1 MHLDSYFGAQ
11 QKQPQNNYQP
21 ANHCEDQ
28 YFLGITLDSKC
39 CNRELTNNA
48 YASRLLDLQM
58 KTPFDL
64 FKGKDQENNEYTFS
78 WRIKFIS
85 FILLN
90 NGKWKAQIKLLRFN
104 LLIIL

>member
-1 MHLDSYFGAQ
+1 M
-11 QKQPQNNYQP
+11 
-21 ANHCEDQ
+21 
-28 YFLGITLDSKC
+28 GITLDNKS
-39 CNRELTNNA
+39 CNRGLTNNA

-64 FKGKDQENNEYTFS
+64 FKGKDKENNKYVFS

-90 NGKWKAQIKLLRFN
+90 NEK
-104 LLIIL
+104 